1 MRIRIRRRIKL
12 CPGVY
17 GNYYWSPN
25 KKKDGTYSKPHT
37 SISVGRRGATLN
49 VSKRGPRVTLGV
61 PGTGVTAQFTPKD
74 FGHHGTG
81 IRQPLSY
88 SRIEDRPAEEKSI
101 QIPVWRI
108 IAAIIIVIA
117 VYWMLFR

>member
-1 MRIRIRRRIKL
+1 
-12 CPGVY
+12 VY
-17 GNYYWSPN
+17 GNYYWSPG

-49 VSKRGPRVTLGV
+49 VSKKGPRVTLGV

-74 FGHHGTG
+74 LGHHGAG

-88 SRIEDRPAEEKSI
+88 SRIEDRPENRSAH
-101 QIPVWRI
+101 IPMWRI
-108 IAAIIIVIA
+108 IAAIIIVIT
-117 VYWMLFR
+117 VYWIVFR